1 MDLYANKE
9 RSIPQ
14 KITIIVLELLL
25 LWLSYWILFQN
36 GGYKILHKIKIEK
49 ITALIERRKIIFAF
63 SIIVFIRIGFMMIYL
78 LKRKVPWDESISVSF
93 AFGLYYV
100 GFALF
105 ALTSPQLIDVIDYLG
120 ILIFVGG
127 SFINTGSEIQR
138 HFWKKKPENR
148 RKIYTRGLFKYSMHI
163 NYFGDLLWVI
173 GYTIITRNIFALA
186 IPIFLFL
193 FFTKYN
199 IPKLDQY
206 LGRRYGKEFY
216 DYEKVT
222 RRFIPF
228 IY

>member
-1 MDLYANKE
+1 MDLYVDKE
-9 RSIPQ
+9 KSIPQ
-14 KITIIVLELLL
+14 KTTIIVLELLL

-36 GGYKILHKIKIEK
+36 GDYKILYRLRIEN
-49 ITALIERRKIIFAF
+49 ICASIDRRKIIFAF
-63 SIIVFIRIGFMMIYL
+63 SIIVFIRIGFMMSVL
-78 LKRKVPWDESISVSF
+78 LKRKIPWDESISISM

-105 ALTSPQLIDVIDYLG
+105 ALTSPQQIDVIDYLG

-138 HFWKKKPENR
+138 HLWKKKPDNR
-148 RKIYTRGLFKYSMHI
+148 RKIYTHGLFKYSIHI

-173 GYTIITRNIFALA
+173 GYTVITRNIFALA

-193 FFTKYN
+193 FFTYYN

-206 LGRRYGKEFY
+206 LGRRYGKQFY
-216 DYEKVT
+216 DYAAVT
-222 RRFIPF
+222 KRFIPF